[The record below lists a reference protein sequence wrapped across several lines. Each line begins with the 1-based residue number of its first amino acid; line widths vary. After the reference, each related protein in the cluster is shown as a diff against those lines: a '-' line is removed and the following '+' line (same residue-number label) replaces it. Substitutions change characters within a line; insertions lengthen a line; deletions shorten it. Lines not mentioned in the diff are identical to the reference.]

1 MVFSPVIDEEWQK
14 TQCVPRET
22 CVEVAKELGTTTNKF
37 FKPPCVNVFRCGGCC
52 NEESLSCMNTS
63 TTYVSK
69 TVNEPIYMHSLC
81 PGSQRREGKE
91 DVWFLKSC
99 YERSVCSVITNRRID
114 FFLSMWSEHRH
125 VQWHFTLMW
134 YYYKCLYMRRDGKS
148 GPEKVTVGSCD
159 ITGFN
164 ASLTYCY
171 LELEP
176 LESIGSWE
184 CPPPKEKIWDN
195 LLCGARSLWAA
206 FSKLPLIPQGWLIVI
221 EVQFCEP

>member
-1 MVFSPVIDEEWQK
+1 MIAHKKVFSPVIDEEWQK

-99 YERSVCSVITNRRID
+99 YERSVCSVITNRRMD
-114 FFLSMWSEHRH
+114 FF
-125 VQWHFTLMW
+125 
-134 YYYKCLYMRRDGKS
+134 Y
-148 GPEKVTVGSCD
+148 
-159 ITGFN
+159 
-164 ASLTYCY
+164 
-171 LELEP
+171 
-176 LESIGSWE
+176 
-184 CPPPKEKIWDN
+184 
-195 LLCGARSLWAA
+195 LCGVNTGMCNDILHSCCIIKNVYICVEMENQVLR
-206 FSKLPLIPQGWLIVI
+206 K
-221 EVQFCEP
+221 